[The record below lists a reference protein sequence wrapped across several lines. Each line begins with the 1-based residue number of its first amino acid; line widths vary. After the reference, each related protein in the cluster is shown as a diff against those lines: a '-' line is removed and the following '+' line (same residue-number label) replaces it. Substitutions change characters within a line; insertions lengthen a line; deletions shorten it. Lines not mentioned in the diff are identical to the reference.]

1 MEHDDV
7 QAFVKA
13 YLDQLN
19 GERKNL
25 KDVESTLQY
34 YIDSLESRRESE
46 LAKLVSLK
54 DELNKLALEKKNRTV
69 PSWMLELGA
78 GFIILSMLAGV
89 GYFMGSEF
97 SILETAVIVVVF
109 TIIHF
114 GILKDKRNQESRRP
128 LEIQEKIFSQRLL
141 LEKIEGQIEAA
152 KFAWQI
158 TKT

>member
-1 MEHDDV
+1 MENDDV
-7 QAFVKA
+7 QAFVKT

-25 KDVESTLQY
+25 KNVENTLQQ
-34 YIDSLESRRESE
+34 YIDQLESRRDSE
-46 LAKLVSLK
+46 LAKLASLK
-54 DELNKLALEKKNRTV
+54 DDLNKLALEQKNRIA
-69 PSWMLELGA
+69 PSWMLELVA
-78 GFIILSMLAGV
+78 FFIILSMAAVV
-89 GYFMGSEF
+89 GYLMGSEY
-97 SILETAVIVVVF
+97 SMVETAVIVVVF

-114 GILKDKRNQESRRP
+114 GILKGKRNQEARRP

-158 TKT
+158 SKT